1 MSQPSF
7 IDQLM
12 KERKALSVSE
22 LTSRIKKL
30 IEGRFVDVWVEGEI
44 SNFRSHSSG
53 HWYFTLKDEGAS
65 VRCASFRMQNRLI
78 RFAPEDGLTVRARGR
93 VALYEARGEYQLLI
107 EHMEPVG
114 AGALQIA
121 LEQLKQRLLAE
132 GMFEAARKRELPLLP
147 RCVGVVTS
155 PTGAAIHDILRILR
169 RRNRAIGVLL
179 APAKVQGHGAA
190 LEIEW
195 AIEALN
201 SRPDVDVIIV
211 GRGGGSSEDLW
222 AFNEEGVARAIF
234 NSRAPVVSAV
244 GHEIDFTLADLVA
257 DLRAPT
263 PSAAAEMVAIA
274 RDHAFERLTALA
286 RHICAAERGQIN
298 QLRRSLASLQSSRA
312 FDRVPMRLRITAQ
325 RVDSALS
332 AMEAGFS
339 RSMRA
344 RRTAHQSLKARLGEA
359 DVRRL
364 MMEWRGKLAVLT
376 AKIQAAGRLA
386 SDRGRKKLS
395 LAAGK
400 LDTLSPLGVLGRGY
414 AIAFDNKGRVIRRAG
429 DVATGDRVK
438 VRVSEGEIDCV
449 KE

>member
-1 MSQPSF
+1 
-7 IDQLM
+7 
-12 KERKALSVSE
+12 
-22 LTSRIKKL
+22 
-30 IEGRFVDVWVEGEI
+30 
-44 SNFRSHSSG
+44 
-53 HWYFTLKDEGAS
+53 
-65 VRCASFRMQNRLI
+65 
-78 RFAPEDGLTVRARGR
+78 
-93 VALYEARGEYQLLI
+93 
-107 EHMEPVG
+107 
-114 AGALQIA
+114 
-121 LEQLKQRLLAE
+121 
-132 GMFEAARKRELPLLP
+132 
-147 RCVGVVTS
+147 
-155 PTGAAIHDILRILR
+155 
-169 RRNRAIGVLL
+169 
-179 APAKVQGHGAA
+179 
-190 LEIEW
+190 
-195 AIEALN
+195 
-201 SRPDVDVIIV
+201 
-211 GRGGGSSEDLW
+211 
-222 AFNEEGVARAIF
+222 
-234 NSRAPVVSAV
+234 
-244 GHEIDFTLADLVA
+244 
-257 DLRAPT
+257 
-263 PSAAAEMVAIA
+263 
-274 RDHAFERLTALA
+274 
-286 RHICAAERGQIN
+286 
-298 QLRRSLASLQSSRA
+298 
-312 FDRVPMRLRITAQ
+312 MRLRITAQ